1 MLWLGKKTS
10 TTWFFSIGSKSRRPA
25 CSKERFQVAST
36 CARTMSAGIV
46 VGVMAGVLVLILLI
60 WFISTWNRLV
70 RLEEN
75 VNKSWADI
83 DVLLKQ
89 RYDMIPNLVNIVK
102 GYASHEK
109 EIFEQFAL
117 ARQTAAGCLAQG
129 DVKGVGAA
137 EGTLAGLMPRI
148 NMVAEQ
154 YPELKAD
161 TSFVNIQ
168 NQLVSIEN
176 QVSDRREFYN
186 ASATNWNA
194 AIQMIPTSIVAG
206 MKGAMRRDLF
216 EVTDPVQREAVQI
229 QF

>member
-1 MLWLGKKTS
+1 
-10 TTWFFSIGSKSRRPA
+10 
-25 CSKERFQVAST
+25 
-36 CARTMSAGIV
+36 MSAGIV
-46 VGVMAGVLVLILLI
+46 IGAIAGVLVIIGLI

-75 VNKSWADI
+75 VNKSWSDI

-102 GYASHEK
+102 GYAKHER

-117 ARQTAAGCLAQG
+117 ARQTAAGALASG
-129 DVKGVGAA
+129 DVRGVGAA

-154 YPELKAD
+154 YPDLKAD
-161 TSFVNIQ
+161 SSFVNIQ

-186 ASATNWNA
+186 SSATNWNA

-206 MKGAMRRDLF
+206 MKNAARRDLF
-216 EVTDPVQREAVQI
+216 EVNDPVQREAVEI
-229 QF
+229 NFD

>member
-1 MLWLGKKTS
+1 M
-10 TTWFFSIGSKSRRPA
+10 
-25 CSKERFQVAST
+25 
-36 CARTMSAGIV
+36 
-46 VGVMAGVLVLILLI
+46 
-60 WFISTWNRLV
+60 
-70 RLEEN
+70 
-75 VNKSWADI
+75 
-83 DVLLKQ
+83 
-89 RYDMIPNLVNIVK
+89 
-102 GYASHEK
+102 
-109 EIFEQFAL
+109 
-117 ARQTAAGCLAQG
+117 AQG

-206 MKGAMRRDLF
+206 MKGAM
-216 EVTDPVQREAVQI
+216 PVSYTHLTLPTR
-229 QF
+229 

>member
-1 MLWLGKKTS
+1 
-10 TTWFFSIGSKSRRPA
+10 
-25 CSKERFQVAST
+25 
-36 CARTMSAGIV
+36 MSAGIV
-46 VGVMAGVLVLILLI
+46 IGAIAGVLVIIVLI

-75 VNKSWADI
+75 VNKSWSDI

-102 GYASHEK
+102 GYAKHER

-117 ARQTAAGCLAQG
+117 ARQTAAGALASG
-129 DVKGVGAA
+129 DVRGVGAA

-154 YPELKAD
+154 YPDLKAD
-161 TSFVNIQ
+161 SSFVNIQ

-186 ASATNWNA
+186 SSATNWNA

-206 MKGAMRRDLF
+206 MKNAARRDLF
-216 EVTDPVQREAVQI
+216 EVNDPVQKGSS
-229 QF
+229 

>member
-1 MLWLGKKTS
+1 MS
-10 TTWFFSIGSKSRRPA
+10 T
-25 CSKERFQVAST
+25 V
-36 CARTMSAGIV
+36 IV
-46 VGVMAGVLVLILLI
+46 VGAIAAVVVLIVLI

-102 GYASHEK
+102 GYAEHER
-109 EIFEQFAL
+109 EIFEQFAV
-117 ARQTAAGCLAQG
+117 ARQAAAGALSSG
-129 DVKGVGAA
+129 DVKAVGAA

-154 YPELKAD
+154 YPDLKAD
-161 TSFVNIQ
+161 TSFVNLQ
-168 NQLVSIEN
+168 NQLVSLEN

-186 ASATNWNA
+186 ASATNYNSG
-194 AIQMIPTSIVAG
+194 IQMIPTSIVAG
-206 MKGAMRRDLF
+206 MKGCVRKDLF

>member
-1 MLWLGKKTS
+1 MS
-10 TTWFFSIGSKSRRPA
+10 TGLVIG
-25 CSKERFQVAST
+25 
-36 CARTMSAGIV
+36 II
-46 VGVMAGVLVLILLI
+46 AGVVVLIVMI

-75 VNKSWADI
+75 VNKSWSDI

-102 GYASHEK
+102 GYAKHER
-109 EIFEQFAL
+109 EIFEQFAF

>member
-1 MLWLGKKTS
+1 MS
-10 TTWFFSIGSKSRRPA
+10 T
-25 CSKERFQVAST
+25 V
-36 CARTMSAGIV
+36 IV
-46 VGVMAGVLVLILLI
+46 VGAIAAVVTLIVLI

-102 GYASHEK
+102 GYAEHER
-109 EIFEQFAL
+109 EIFEQFAV
-117 ARQTAAGCLAQG
+117 ARQAAAGALSSG
-129 DVKGVGAA
+129 DVKAVGAA
-137 EGTLAGLMPRI
+137 EGTLAGLLPRI

-161 TSFVNIQ
+161 TSFVNLQ
-168 NQLVSIEN
+168 KELVALEN
-176 QVSDRREFYN
+176 SVSDRREFYN
-186 ASATNWNA
+186 SSATNFNSG
-194 AIQMIPTSIVAG
+194 IQMIPTTIVAG
-206 MKGAMRRDLF
+206 MKGCVRKDLF

>member
-1 MLWLGKKTS
+1 MDALTIGLIVGGFILLVFII
-10 TTWFFSIGSKSRRPA
+10 WFF
-25 CSKERFQVAST
+25 
-36 CARTMSAGIV
+36 
-46 VGVMAGVLVLILLI
+46 
-60 WFISTWNRLV
+60 STWNRLV

-75 VNKSWADI
+75 ANKSWADI

-102 GYASHEK
+102 GYAEHER
-109 EIFEQFAL
+109 EIFEQFAQ
-117 ARQTAAGCLAQG
+117 ARQTAAGALAQG

-137 EGTLAGLMPRI
+137 EGILAGMLPRI

>member
-1 MLWLGKKTS
+1 
-10 TTWFFSIGSKSRRPA
+10 
-25 CSKERFQVAST
+25 
-36 CARTMSAGIV
+36 MSAGLVIGAIAGILVIIV
-46 VGVMAGVLVLILLI
+46 LI

-102 GYASHEK
+102 GYAAHEK

-117 ARQTAAGCLAQG
+117 ARQTAAGALASG
-129 DVKGVGAA
+129 DIRGVGAA
-137 EGTLAGLMPRI
+137 EGTIAGLMPRI

-154 YPELKAD
+154 YPDLKAD

-186 ASATNWNA
+186 ASTTNWNA

-206 MKGAMRRDLF
+206 MTNATRRELF

>member
-1 MLWLGKKTS
+1 
-10 TTWFFSIGSKSRRPA
+10 
-25 CSKERFQVAST
+25 
-36 CARTMSAGIV
+36 MSAGIV
-46 VGVMAGVLVLILLI
+46 IGAIAGVLVIIVLI

-75 VNKSWADI
+75 VNKSWSDI

-102 GYASHEK
+102 GYAKHERD
-109 EIFEQFAL
+109 IFEQFAL
-117 ARQTAAGCLAQG
+117 ARQTAAGALASG
-129 DVKGVGAA
+129 DVRGVGAA

-154 YPELKAD
+154 YPDLKAD
-161 TSFVNIQ
+161 SSFVNIQ

-186 ASATNWNA
+186 SSATNWNA

-206 MKGAMRRDLF
+206 MKNAARRDLF
-216 EVTDPVQREAVQI
+216 EVNDPVQREAVEI
-229 QF
+229 NFD

>member
-1 MLWLGKKTS
+1 
-10 TTWFFSIGSKSRRPA
+10 
-25 CSKERFQVAST
+25 
-36 CARTMSAGIV
+36 MSAGIV

-137 EGTLAGLMPRI
+137 EGALAGLMPRI

>member
-1 MLWLGKKTS
+1 
-10 TTWFFSIGSKSRRPA
+10 
-25 CSKERFQVAST
+25 
-36 CARTMSAGIV
+36 MSAGIV
-46 VGVMAGVLVLILLI
+46 IGAIAGVLVIIVLI

-75 VNKSWADI
+75 VNKSWSDI

-102 GYASHEK
+102 GYAKHER

-117 ARQTAAGCLAQG
+117 ARQTAAGALASG
-129 DVKGVGAA
+129 AVRGVGAA

-154 YPELKAD
+154 YPDLKAD
-161 TSFVNIQ
+161 SSFVNIQ

-186 ASATNWNA
+186 SSATNWNA

-206 MKGAMRRDLF
+206 MKNAARRDLF
-216 EVTDPVQREAVQI
+216 EVNDPVQREAVEI
-229 QF
+229 NFD

>member
-1 MLWLGKKTS
+1 MHD
-10 TTWFFSIGSKSRRPA
+10 IRR
-25 CSKERFQVAST
+25 RF
-36 CARTMSAGIV
+36 MSAGIII
-46 VGVMAGVLVLILLI
+46 GVIAGIVAIIILI

-102 GYASHEK
+102 GYAKHER

-117 ARQTAAGCLAQG
+117 ARQTAAGALASG
-129 DVKGVGAA
+129 DVRGVGAA

-194 AIQMIPTSIVAG
+194 GIQMIPTSIVAG
-206 MKGAMRRDLF
+206 MKGATRRDLF

-229 QF
+229 SFD

>member
-1 MLWLGKKTS
+1 
-10 TTWFFSIGSKSRRPA
+10 
-25 CSKERFQVAST
+25 
-36 CARTMSAGIV
+36 MSASLVI
-46 VGVMAGVLVLILLI
+46 GVIAGVVVLILLI

-117 ARQTAAGCLAQG
+117 ARQTAAGALAQG

>member
-1 MLWLGKKTS
+1 M
-10 TTWFFSIGSKSRRPA
+10 
-25 CSKERFQVAST
+25 
-36 CARTMSAGIV
+36 V
-46 VGVMAGVLVLILLI
+46 VGAIAAVVALILLI

-70 RLEEN
+70 RSEEN

-102 GYASHEK
+102 GYADHER
-109 EIFEQFAL
+109 EIFEQFAV
-117 ARQTAAGCLAQG
+117 ARQAAAGALSSG
-129 DVKGVGAA
+129 DVKAVGAA

-161 TSFVNIQ
+161 TSFVNLQ
-168 NQLVSIEN
+168 NKFVALEN
-176 QVSDRREFYN
+176 SVSDRREFYN
-186 ASATNWNA
+186 SSATNFNTL
-194 AIQMIPTSIVAG
+194 IQMIPTSIVAG
-206 MKGAMRRDLF
+206 MKGCVRKDLF

>member
-1 MLWLGKKTS
+1 MS
-10 TTWFFSIGSKSRRPA
+10 T
-25 CSKERFQVAST
+25 
-36 CARTMSAGIV
+36 GIV
-46 VGVMAGVLVLILLI
+46 IGVIAAVVVLIVMI

-89 RYDMIPNLVNIVK
+89 RYDMIPNLVNTVK
-102 GYASHEK
+102 GYATHEK
-109 EIFEQFAL
+109 DIFEQFAL
-117 ARQTAAGCLAQG
+117 ARQTAAGCLANG
-129 DVKGVGAA
+129 DVKGLGAA
-137 EGTLAGLMPRI
+137 EGTLAALMPRI

-161 TSFVNIQ
+161 TSFVNLQ

-206 MKGAMRRDLF
+206 MKGAMRKDLF
-216 EVTDPVQREAVQI
+216 EVTDPVQREAVQV

>member
-1 MLWLGKKTS
+1 
-10 TTWFFSIGSKSRRPA
+10 
-25 CSKERFQVAST
+25 
-36 CARTMSAGIV
+36 MSAAIV
-46 VGVMAGVLVLILLI
+46 VGAIAAVVALITLI

-102 GYASHEK
+102 GYAEHER
-109 EIFEQFAL
+109 EIFEQFAV
-117 ARQTAAGCLAQG
+117 ARQAAAGALSSG
-129 DVKGVGAA
+129 DVKAVGAA

-154 YPELKAD
+154 YPDLKAD
-161 TSFVNIQ
+161 TSFVNLQ
-168 NQLVSIEN
+168 NQLVSLEN

-186 ASATNWNA
+186 SSATNYNA

-206 MKGAMRRDLF
+206 MKGCVRKDLF

>member
-1 MLWLGKKTS
+1 
-10 TTWFFSIGSKSRRPA
+10 
-25 CSKERFQVAST
+25 
-36 CARTMSAGIV
+36 MSAGIV
-46 VGVMAGVLVLILLI
+46 IGIIAAVVVLIVMI

-89 RYDMIPNLVNIVK
+89 RYDMIPNLVNTVK
-102 GYASHEK
+102 GYATHEK
-109 EIFEQFAL
+109 DIFEQFAL
-117 ARQTAAGCLAQG
+117 ARQTAAGCLANG
-129 DVKGVGAA
+129 DVKGLGAA
-137 EGTLAGLMPRI
+137 EGTLAALMPRI

-161 TSFVNIQ
+161 TSFVNLQ

-206 MKGAMRRDLF
+206 RKGAMRKDLF
-216 EVTDPVQREAVQI
+216 EVTDPVQREAVQV

>member
-1 MLWLGKKTS
+1 MDALM
-10 TTWFFSIGSKSRRPA
+10 IGL
-25 CSKERFQVAST
+25 
-36 CARTMSAGIV
+36 IV
-46 VGVMAGVLVLILLI
+46 GGFILLI
-60 WFISTWNRLV
+60 FGFWFFSTWNRLV

-75 VNKSWADI
+75 ANKSWADI

-102 GYASHEK
+102 GYAEHER

-137 EGTLAGLMPRI
+137 EGMLSGLMPRI

-161 TSFVNIQ
+161 TSFVNLQ
-168 NQLVSIEN
+168 NQLVALEN
-176 QVSDRREFYN
+176 QLADRREFYN
-186 ASATNWNA
+186 ASSTNFNS
-194 AIQMIPTSIVAG
+194 AIQMIPTNFVAAT
-206 MKGAMRRDLF
+206 KGCMRRDLF
-216 EVTDPVQREAVQI
+216 VVEGVQRENVQI
-229 QF
+229 SF

>member
-1 MLWLGKKTS
+1 MHD
-10 TTWFFSIGSKSRRPA
+10 IRR
-25 CSKERFQVAST
+25 RF
-36 CARTMSAGIV
+36 MSAGIV
-46 VGVMAGVLVLILLI
+46 IGVIAGIVAIIILI

-102 GYASHEK
+102 GYAEHEK

-117 ARQTAAGCLAQG
+117 ARQTAAGALASG
-129 DVKGVGAA
+129 DVRGVGAA

-168 NQLVSIEN
+168 NQLVAIEN

-194 AIQMIPTSIVAG
+194 GIQMIPTSIVAG
-206 MKGAMRRDLF
+206 MKGATRRDLF

-229 QF
+229 SFD

>member
-1 MLWLGKKTS
+1 MS
-10 TTWFFSIGSKSRRPA
+10 T
-25 CSKERFQVAST
+25 
-36 CARTMSAGIV
+36 GIV
-46 VGVMAGVLVLILLI
+46 IGVIAAVVVLIVMI

-89 RYDMIPNLVNIVK
+89 RYDMIPNLVNTVK

-117 ARQTAAGCLAQG
+117 ARQTAAGCLANG
-129 DVKGVGAA
+129 DVKGLGAA
-137 EGTLAGLMPRI
+137 EGTLAALMPRI

-161 TSFVNIQ
+161 TSFVNLQ

-206 MKGAMRRDLF
+206 MMGAMRKDLF
-216 EVTDPVQREAVQI
+216 EVTDPVQREAVQV

>member
-1 MLWLGKKTS
+1 
-10 TTWFFSIGSKSRRPA
+10 
-25 CSKERFQVAST
+25 
-36 CARTMSAGIV
+36 MSAAIV
-46 VGVMAGVLVLILLI
+46 VGAIAAVVALITLI

-102 GYASHEK
+102 GYAEHER
-109 EIFEQFAL
+109 EIFEQFAV
-117 ARQTAAGCLAQG
+117 ARQAAAGALSSG
-129 DVKGVGAA
+129 DVKAVGAA

-154 YPELKAD
+154 YPDLKAD
-161 TSFVNIQ
+161 TSFVNLQ
-168 NQLVSIEN
+168 KELVSLEN

-186 ASATNWNA
+186 SSATNYNA

-206 MKGAMRRDLF
+206 MKGCVRKDLF

>member
-1 MLWLGKKTS
+1 
-10 TTWFFSIGSKSRRPA
+10 
-25 CSKERFQVAST
+25 
-36 CARTMSAGIV
+36 MSAGLVI
-46 VGVMAGVLVLILLI
+46 GAIAGVLVIILLI

-75 VNKSWADI
+75 VNKSWSDI

-102 GYASHEK
+102 GYAAHEK

-117 ARQTAAGCLAQG
+117 ARQTAAGALASG
-129 DVKGVGAA
+129 DVRGIGAA
-137 EGTLAGLMPRI
+137 EGTIAGLMPRI

-186 ASATNWNA
+186 ASTTNWNA

-206 MKGAMRRDLF
+206 MKGAMRRELF
-216 EVTDPVQREAVQI
+216 EVTDPVQREVVQI

>member
-1 MLWLGKKTS
+1 
-10 TTWFFSIGSKSRRPA
+10 
-25 CSKERFQVAST
+25 
-36 CARTMSAGIV
+36 MSAGLVI
-46 VGVMAGVLVLILLI
+46 GAIAGVLVIILLI

-75 VNKSWADI
+75 VNKSWSDI

-102 GYASHEK
+102 GYAAHEK

-117 ARQTAAGCLAQG
+117 ARQTAAGALASG
-129 DVKGVGAA
+129 DVRGIGAA
-137 EGTLAGLMPRI
+137 EGTIAGLMPRI

-186 ASATNWNA
+186 ANTTNWNA

-206 MKGAMRRDLF
+206 MKGAMRRELF

>member
-1 MLWLGKKTS
+1 MYH
-10 TTWFFSIGSKSRRPA
+10 IPRRH
-25 CSKERFQVAST
+25 
-36 CARTMSAGIV
+36 MSAGIII
-46 VGVMAGVLVLILLI
+46 GVIAGIVAIILLI

-75 VNKSWADI
+75 VNKSWSDI

-102 GYASHEK
+102 GYAKHER

-117 ARQTAAGCLAQG
+117 ARQTAAGALASG
-129 DVKGVGAA
+129 DVRGVGAA

-161 TSFVNIQ
+161 TSFVNVQ

-206 MKGAMRRDLF
+206 MKNAMRRDLF

-229 QF
+229 SFD